1 MRVGVQ
7 VAGDI
12 LYGSGQKGF
21 ECTEIGK
28 GNGNPPANRCGSHIT
43 AEGVADIQIGINPS
57 ETRAAVKQGFD
68 AVVLETGFQGKR
80 IQAQSMFPV
89 QYDIPALAADVEVAV
104 RIMPVGDIPISVQNQ
119 IMFDRRFVEIVQLG
133 NVQAVCVAFCRYAA
147 FFIPGKVLQI

>member
-1 MRVGVQ
+1 MPDCDVAVDFPVVAATVDSGVDGRRAYPSADMRVGVQ

-43 AEGVADIQIGINPS
+43 AEGVADTQIGINPS

-68 AVVLETGFQGKR
+68 AVVLETGF
-80 IQAQSMFPV
+80 
-89 QYDIPALAADVEVAV
+89 
-104 RIMPVGDIPISVQNQ
+104 
-119 IMFDRRFVEIVQLG
+119 
-133 NVQAVCVAFCRYAA
+133 
-147 FFIPGKVLQI
+147 